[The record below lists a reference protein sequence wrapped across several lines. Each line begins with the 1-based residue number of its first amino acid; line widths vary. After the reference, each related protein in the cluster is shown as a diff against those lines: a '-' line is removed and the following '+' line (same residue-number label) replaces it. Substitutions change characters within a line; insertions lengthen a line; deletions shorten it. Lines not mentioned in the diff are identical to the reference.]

1 MSKLETTIRRKILY
15 KQIWKTPA
23 TEVCK
28 KYGISSSMLARI
40 CTAMNVPRPSRGYWP
55 KVKNGQKI
63 DIPKLPSITSDT
75 KESWVVKLATVNE
88 QKVARKKKIKQL
100 EQRESIQHDLAF
112 LKGLEE
118 PKFVKATRK
127 ALKGEKPNYDGL
139 ISPNTSDKHIGLL
152 VSPDQLERALSILTM
167 VIYVCEQQGFKAVCE
182 LTKDSGRNH
191 RHHWDPPA
199 SAVKLE
205 WDGEPDEEKNKATI
219 SIREGRKRYLKDDS
233 DEGYRYSSYDQYE
246 YRPTGLLTLTI
257 DYSKISDKI
266 TSKIEDQI
274 PSIGIQ
280 LLEKYIEW
288 KFQREECNRQQ
299 EYNKMIS
306 SFEQDWD
313 RQKERESKAFSK
325 VIKQAARYE
334 QATSLRNYLS
344 ACEERLQQI
353 ECSESE
359 RRDYELKL
367 QFIKT
372 KLQEIDPFT
381 SSDAPWDIV
390 PIHTATGTP
399 PPSMWD

>member
-1 MSKLETTIRRKILY
+1 
-15 KQIWKTPA
+15 
-23 TEVCK
+23 
-28 KYGISSSMLARI
+28 
-40 CTAMNVPRPSRGYWP
+40 MNVPRPSRGYWP

-75 KESWVVKLATVNE
+75 KESWVVRLATVNE
-88 QKVARKKKIKQL
+88 LKVAHKKKIKQQ
-100 EQRESIQHDLAF
+100 EQRENIPYGLAF

-118 PKFVKATRK
+118 HKFVKATRK
-127 ALKGEKPNYDGL
+127 ALKGLKPNYDGL

-167 VIYVCEQQGFKAVCE
+167 VIYVCEQQGFKAICG
-182 LTKDSGRNH
+182 LAKDSVRNH
-191 RHHWDPPA
+191 RHHWDPPP

-205 WDGEPDEEKNKATI
+205 WDGEPDQEKNKATI
-219 SIREGRKRYLKDDS
+219 SIREGRKRYLKDES
-233 DEGYRYSSYDQYE
+233 DESYRYRSYDQYE

-280 LLEKYIEW
+280 LLQRYIEW
-288 KFQREECNRQQ
+288 KAQREECKRQQ
-299 EYNKMIS
+299 EHDKMIS

-313 RQKERESKAFSK
+313 RQKERESEAFSK

-353 ECSESE
+353 ECNESE
-359 RRDYELKL
+359 RHDYELKL
-367 QFIKT
+367 LFIKT

-390 PIHTATGTP
+390 PIHTAMGTP
-399 PPSMWD
+399 PPSRRD